1 MYTGDQPGRDAECG
15 YVCYRLVA
23 RCLLVRYARYLVR
36 HEKYIQ
42 DSPRGQMLIKWHIA
56 TAIRHGLGRF
66 RVPQR

>member
-1 MYTGDQPGRDAECG
+1 MYTGDQPGRDAEYG

-42 DSPRGQMLIKWHIA
+42 DSPRAQTLIKWHIA
-56 TAIRHGLGRF
+56 VGTVQGAPALMY
-66 RVPQR
+66 P